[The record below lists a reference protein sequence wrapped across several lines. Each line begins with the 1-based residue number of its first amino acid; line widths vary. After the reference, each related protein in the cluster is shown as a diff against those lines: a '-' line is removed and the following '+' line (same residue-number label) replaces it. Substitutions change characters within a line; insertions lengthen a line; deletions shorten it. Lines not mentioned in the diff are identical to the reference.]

1 MYVYKILAAS
11 ESVKPSVKSCIASIK
26 RIIDNYLKS
35 AGFDNP
41 SNLYEVSYYDDTIE
55 LSADFTLDDF
65 IKIKPRLDGEIR
77 KVSPDSDFYEL
88 EPGKFIA
95 NLGDDDKGDILENDE
110 IFNLPNVM
118 TSIEPTIELV
128 EKQIGDKFEIDQI
141 SIDTVNY
148 DSDSVRVYIEISG
161 EIYSSVAYQDFYID
175 DVKST
180 AELKAD
186 FTDTMY
192 RRLINNL
199 REK

>member
-1 MYVYKILAAS
+1 MHVYKILAAS
-11 ESVKPSVKSCIASIK
+11 EPGEQSVKSCIASIK
-26 RIIDNYLKS
+26 RTIDNYLKS

-41 SNLYEVSYYDDTIE
+41 SNLYEVSYSDDTIE

-65 IKIKPRLDGEIR
+65 IKIKPRLDDEIR
-77 KVSPDSDFYEL
+77 KLSPDSAFYEL
-88 EPGKFIA
+88 EPGKFVA
-95 NLGDDDKGDILENDE
+95 NIGDDDKGDILENDE

-118 TSIEPTIELV
+118 TSIEPTIDLV

-141 SIDTVNY
+141 SIDTVNG
-148 DSDSVRVYIEISG
+148 DQDTVRVFIEISG
-161 EIYSSVAYQDFYID
+161 EIYSSIAYQDFDVD

-199 REK
+199 REN